1 MTSLPMFSEGRTA
14 NIVINNKT
22 VGVIGE
28 ISPEVIDNFKL
39 RIPVSGFEVK
49 LTGLI
54 FD

>member
-1 MTSLPMFSEGRTA
+1 MTSAPIFSEGRAA

-28 ISPEVIDNFKL
+28 ISQEVIDNFKL
-39 RIPVSGFEVK
+39 RVQVVGFEAK